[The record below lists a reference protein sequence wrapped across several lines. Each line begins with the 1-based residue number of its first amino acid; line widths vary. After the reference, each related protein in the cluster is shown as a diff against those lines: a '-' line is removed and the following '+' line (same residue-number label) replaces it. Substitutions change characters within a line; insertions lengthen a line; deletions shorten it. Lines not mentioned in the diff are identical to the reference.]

1 MEAVLGARDATSH
14 RGEGFA
20 DGDAIVGFAEE
31 AWGAEAWVS
40 EPRLR
45 EEVSAGCAGK
55 VPDELCLRCEQCAEE
70 IARIGRPGAQRL
82 AHTLIA
88 THAWP
93 ATTPQS
99 TCTTSHGVRDR
110 TLSVRDSILP
120 IDR

>member
-1 MEAVLGARDATSH
+1 M
-14 RGEGFA
+14 
-20 DGDAIVGFAEE
+20 
-31 AWGAEAWVS
+31 GAEAWVS

-99 TCTTSHGVRDR
+99 TCTTDR
-110 TLSVRDSILP
+110 LKVLLC
-120 IDR
+120 DRRPKDRMLVCALVTCTGSDVGDRRGGETSRSLY